1 MEESRTQT
9 REKAMFAIYDTLMYE
24 NGVME
29 YEPRDVLERVFS
41 CAYDDIDIM
50 AREIYIK
57 AILNEDEIISL
68 IEPKLKNWEF
78 KRLNLISQAI
88 LLAAISEANYA
99 KISDKKIVIN
109 AAVKMAKKY
118 LDSSDFKYINA
129 VLDKVI
135 PNNEQQ

>member
-9 REKAMFAIYDTLMYE
+9 REKAMFAVYDTLMYE
-24 NGVME
+24 NSGME
-29 YEPRDVLERVFS
+29 YEPQDMLEKVFA
-41 CAYDDIDIM
+41 CDYEDIDIM

-57 AILNEDEIISL
+57 AILNEDEIIAL

-78 KRLNLISQAI
+78 KRLNLLSQAI
-88 LLAAISEANYA
+88 MLVAVSEANYA

-118 LDSSDFKYINA
+118 LDSSDYKYINA

-135 PNNEQQ
+135 PNNEEQ

>member
-1 MEESRTQT
+1 MEESRTKT

-24 NGVME
+24 NGGME

>member
-1 MEESRTQT
+1 MN
-9 REKAMFAIYDTLMYE
+9 
-24 NGVME
+24 NGRISYPNPWKSNVCYLWYINVWNGGME

-99 KISDKKIVIN
+99 KISDKK
-109 AAVKMAKKY
+109 
-118 LDSSDFKYINA
+118 L
-129 VLDKVI
+129 
-135 PNNEQQ
+135 